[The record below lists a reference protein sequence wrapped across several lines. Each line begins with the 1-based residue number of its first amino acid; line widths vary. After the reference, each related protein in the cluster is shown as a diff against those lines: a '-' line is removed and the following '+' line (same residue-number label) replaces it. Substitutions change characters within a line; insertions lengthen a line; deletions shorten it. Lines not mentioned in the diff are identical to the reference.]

1 MGEST
6 AMTQPSAAVKPLSP
20 RAASKL
26 HGVDIP
32 LTLAVITMLAFGLLM
47 VYSASWQYS
56 FSLGQSFSYLF
67 SRQVIW
73 ATIGIGAAI
82 AISYID
88 YHKFKRLVVPVMY
101 GTLFMLILVLFFF
114 GETRWGSKRGLI
126 GGSIQP
132 TELAK
137 LAIIVYLSFWIY
149 SKQEVLNKI
158 TFGLL
163 PLTGILGI
171 TAGLILGEPDISA
184 AATIIFLGGVLFFI
198 GGGDLKQIVMVLVI
212 AALLG
217 SLIVSIYPTGRA
229 RLNDYI
235 AGARDPQNA
244 TYQVKRS
251 MEAIVRG
258 GVFGVGI
265 GQSSTKFTGLPV
277 PPTDSIFAVIVEET
291 GSLGAAFVIGL
302 YLVIV
307 WRGIRIARDAPDPLG
322 KMLAGGVTAWLFFEA
337 FINMAAMVNLIP
349 FAGNTLP
356 LISAGGSSLVT
367 TLAGVGILMSVNR
380 VTTRSSQTIEGRST
394 SAVVDLRRGNRRR
407 SVSRS
412 IHSTSS
418 QR

>member
-6 AMTQPSAAVKPLSP
+6 TVTQTPPAAAPLSP
-20 RAASKL
+20 RVSSKL
-26 HGVDIP
+26 RNLDIP

-67 SRQVIW
+67 SRQLIW
-73 ATIGIGAAI
+73 AAIGIGVAVAI
-82 AISYID
+82 RYID
-88 YHKFKRLVVPVMY
+88 YHKLRRFVVPVMY

-212 AALLG
+212 AGLLG
-217 SLIVSIYPTGRA
+217 FLIVSIYPTGKA
-229 RLNDYI
+229 RLSDYI

-291 GSLGAAFVIGL
+291 GAMGAALVIGL

-307 WRGIRIARDAPDPLG
+307 WRGIRIARHAPDQLG
-322 KMLAGGVTAWLFFEA
+322 KLLAGGVTSWLFFEA

-367 TLAGVGILMSVNR
+367 TLTGVGILMSVNR
-380 VTTRSSQTIEGRST
+380 VTSRSSQTTEGRST
-394 SAVVDLRRGNRRR
+394 GAVVDLRRRNRRR
-407 SVSRS
+407 SISRS
-412 IHSTSS
+412 IHSTGT
-418 QR
+418 RR